1 MDTEANEVG
10 RVAQGPVTLRLRRD
24 WKREAIRWQ
33 AWALWAIM
41 AAAAEGVVIIWQAV
55 KLGVA
60 Q

>member
-1 MDTEANEVG
+1 MDTGANEVG
-10 RVAQGPVTLRLRRD
+10 RDARGPVRHIRRD

-41 AAAAEGVVIIWQAV
+41 AALVEGVVIAWQAV

-60 Q
+60 R

>member
-10 RVAQGPVTLRLRRD
+10 RSAQGPVRHIRRD

-41 AAAAEGVVIIWQAV
+41 AAAAECVVIIWQAV
-55 KLGVA
+55 KLGVGR
-60 Q
+60 